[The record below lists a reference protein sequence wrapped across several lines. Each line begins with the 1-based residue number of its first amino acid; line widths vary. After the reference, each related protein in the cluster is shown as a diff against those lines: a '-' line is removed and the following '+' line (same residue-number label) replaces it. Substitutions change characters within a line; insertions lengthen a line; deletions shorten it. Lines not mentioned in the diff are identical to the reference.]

1 MIPWDFGIKNAIE
14 KELGISLFPFS
25 APSEEKR
32 TSPYLVIEF
41 KNLIQGK
48 NLTARAEFTITIANE
63 KEITAKSFE
72 ISKNIGKIAQK
83 ELTLFQGD
91 AIIGSAK
98 FKIISIES
106 KKNNLI
112 LNVVALLWLKA
123 IYENDETA
131 E

>member
-32 TSPYLVIEF
+32 ISPYLIIEF
-41 KNLIQGK
+41 KNLVQGK
-48 NLTARAEFTITIANE
+48 NLTSRADFAITIVNE
-63 KEITAKSFE
+63 REITAESFE
-72 ISKNIGKIAQK
+72 ISKNLEKIARK
-83 ELTLFQGD
+83 ELTLYQGKKV
-91 AIIGSAK
+91 IGSAK
-98 FKIISIES
+98 FKIISLES

-112 LNVVALLWLKA
+112 LNITALLCLKA
-123 IYENDETA
+123 IYENDEMA